1 MAISHIDIIHERSYF
16 VLMARK
22 ATTVRIDP
30 MVQDA
35 LENLS
40 RVLKRPMNQ
49 LVNEAVKDFVDRRS
63 REVEHDLEATL
74 TSLRAYRKR
83 DPHFTEA
90 IAAFADAEARFGTDD
105 PAEGKVVIGK
115 LVNGQ
120 LVQERTFEGVAS
132 PLQAE
137 VRRLLNAS

>member
-1 MAISHIDIIHERSYF
+1 MT
-16 VLMARK
+16 RK

-30 MVQDA
+30 PTQAA

-40 RVLKRPMNQ
+40 RLLKRPMNQ
-49 LVNEAVKDFVDRRS
+49 LVNEAVKDFVDRCS
-63 REVEHDLEATL
+63 REVERDLEATL

-83 DPHFTEA
+83 DPHFKKTIAA
-90 IAAFADAEARFGTDD
+90 IARAEARLGKHD

-120 LVQERTFEGVAS
+120 LVDEHATEGAS

>member
-1 MAISHIDIIHERSYF
+1 M
-16 VLMARK
+16 MRK

-30 MVQDA
+30 PAQAA

-40 RVLKRPMNQ
+40 RLLKRPMNQ

-74 TSLRAYRKR
+74 KSLRAHRKR
-83 DPHFTEA
+83 DPHFKKA
-90 IAAFADAEARFGTDD
+90 IAAIARAEARWGKTD

-120 LVQERTFEGVAS
+120 LVDEHETEGAS